1 MKMNL
6 PLISVLLLLLACDNS
21 DGLFGHSKNKVEA
34 KANGSTILEY
44 LPSKPMFK
52 LLDGTEMKVDTAWTE
67 ISFTYKNGK
76 RILDSAYGYY
86 FSIPV
91 KNDSLRNFTFTFA
104 MLDKTNQMFTN
115 AGPGEDGLCQLCPKH
130 LFDEMKVILE
140 QKDPDTSKGWMN
152 PIITDTIIFTKI
164 KGL

>member
-1 MKMNL
+1 MKINL
-6 PLISVLLLLLACDNS
+6 PLLSALLLLLGCDNS
-21 DGLFGHSKNKVEA
+21 DGLFGHSKSKGEA

-44 LPSKPMFK
+44 LPNKSTFK

-76 RILDSAYGYY
+76 RILDSSYGYH
-86 FSIPV
+86 FSIPAR
-91 KNDSLRNFTFTFA
+91 NDSLQNFTFNFA
-104 MLDKTNQMFTN
+104 LLDKKNQMFTN
-115 AGPGEDGLCQLCPKH
+115 AGPGEDGLSQLCPKV
-130 LFDEMKVILE
+130 LFDDMKVILE
-140 QKDPDTSKGWMN
+140 QKNPDTSKGWMN